1 MSYSITFPDN
11 YVKPVLPMKK
21 EWLEALKSGK
31 YSQGKDVLCQ
41 NGNYCCL
48 GVLSQIQGRLGE
60 PSSYGYR
67 SDGGSALYL
76 DDENPIV
83 KLYPKFRRGGF
94 PDGVLVNHNLG
105 ASVALSGLNDLGVPF
120 TEIAEIIDQIWD

>member
-31 YSQGKDVLCQ
+31 YLQGKDSLCQ
-41 NGNYCCL
+41 DEKYCCL
-48 GVLSQIQGRLGE
+48 GVLCEIQGRLGD
-60 PSSYGYR
+60 PSINGYR
-67 SDGGSALYL
+67 SDGNSGLFL
-76 DDENPIV
+76 DPENPIV
-83 KLYPKFRRGGF
+83 KLYPAFYQGGF
-94 PDGVLVNHNLG
+94 PEGVIVDHDLG
-105 ASVALSGLNDLGVPF
+105 ESTTLSHLNDWGVPF